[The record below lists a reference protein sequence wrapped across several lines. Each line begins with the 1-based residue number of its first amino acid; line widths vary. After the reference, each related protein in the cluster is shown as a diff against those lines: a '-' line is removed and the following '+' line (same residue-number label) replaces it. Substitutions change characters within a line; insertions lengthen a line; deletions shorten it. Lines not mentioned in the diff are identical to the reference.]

1 MKVVGLNRMREVET
15 ELQQR
20 FSDLDFKFYKKAS
33 EIPESDLADLDI
45 LVGYDGGINEAF
57 LQRCPSLKWIA
68 WFATAKNI
76 TVRLYCILCILLTN
90 GKGVQAKQLSEYILK
105 FFILDD
111 YKKMKLSY
119 DNQRQ
124 HI

>member
-45 LVGYDGGINEAF
+45 LVVMMAVSMRHFYNVARI
-57 LQRCPSLKWIA
+57 
-68 WFATAKNI
+68 
-76 TVRLYCILCILLTN
+76 
-90 GKGVQAKQLSEYILK
+90 
-105 FFILDD
+105 
-111 YKKMKLSY
+111 
-119 DNQRQ
+119 
-124 HI
+124 

>member
-20 FSDLDFKFYKKAS
+20 FSDFIFKFYKEAS

-57 LQRCPSLKWIA
+57 LTLPEFKMDCMVCNGCKY
-68 WFATAKNI
+68 I
-76 TVRLYCILCILLTN
+76 TVRLYCRSRHTFN
-90 GKGVQAKQLSEYILK
+90 
-105 FFILDD
+105 
-111 YKKMKLSY
+111 
-119 DNQRQ
+119 
-124 HI
+124 

>member
-57 LQRCPSLKWIA
+57 LRRCPNLKWIA
-68 WFATAKNI
+68 WFATGVNTLPLDYIADHG
-76 TVRLYCILCILLTN
+76 ILLTN
-90 GKGVQAKQLSEYILK
+90 GKGVQAK
-105 FFILDD
+105 
-111 YKKMKLSY
+111 
-119 DNQRQ
+119 
-124 HI
+124 

>member
-33 EIPESDLADLDI
+33 EIPESDLANLDI

-57 LQRCPSLKWIA
+57 L
-68 WFATAKNI
+68 
-76 TVRLYCILCILLTN
+76 
-90 GKGVQAKQLSEYILK
+90 
-105 FFILDD
+105 
-111 YKKMKLSY
+111 
-119 DNQRQ
+119 
-124 HI
+124 